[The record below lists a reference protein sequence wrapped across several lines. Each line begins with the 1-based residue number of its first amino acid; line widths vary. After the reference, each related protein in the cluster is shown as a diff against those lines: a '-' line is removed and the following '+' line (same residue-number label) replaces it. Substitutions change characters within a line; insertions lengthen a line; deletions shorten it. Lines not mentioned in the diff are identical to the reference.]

1 MNKEF
6 AVTIGN
12 DLIQFSTGI
21 LAKQADGAVVVSC
34 GETIVFSSAVASKK
48 VVEGQDFFPLTVD
61 YREKHYSAGKIP
73 GGFIKREGR
82 PSDKEILTSRLA
94 DRPIRPLFPDDFVN
108 EVQIII
114 YVLSADR
121 EHQPDILAINAAS
134 AALSI
139 SGIPFKGPVG
149 AVRVGRVDGQWIVN
163 PSFQEM
169 ENSDI
174 DLVVAG
180 TRKAVTMIEG
190 QAKNLSEDAMI
201 QAVEFAHENIIK
213 LCEIQEELKNAC
225 GKPLMN
231 YTPKQGDKELE
242 KVIRDKYFTAVENFK
257 EYTEKKAR
265 EDAKDAII
273 TAITDDLKEQFPDTI
288 ALVPEIVDA
297 MDAEV
302 IRSRILDEGS
312 RPDGRGLNNIRPID
326 IMVGILPRA
335 HGSALFTRGQTQSL
349 GIVTLG
355 TGADSQRIDSID
367 LLEESYK
374 RFMLHY
380 YFPPFSTGEVGR
392 VGGVGRR
399 EIGHGMLAER
409 AIEYAIPDD
418 KVFPYTIRVVSEVLE
433 SNGSSSMATVCA
445 GSLALFNA
453 GVPMKDQVAGIAMG
467 LVLEGERYAILSD
480 IQGIEDHLG
489 DMDFKVA
496 GTATGITAFQMDIKI
511 EGITTEIMRKALEQ
525 AKEGRLYIL
534 EKMNSVISQP
544 AQELSPHAPKIAV
557 MKIEIEKIGE
567 VIGPGGR
574 VIKKIIEETGA
585 EINIEQDG
593 TIFISANEQSA
604 IDKAQQA
611 IKGLIEEVEVGTI
624 YKGVVKRITDF
635 GAFVEVLPGKQG
647 LVHISKLDFNRVE
660 KVKDVLKEG
669 DEVMVK
675 VISIDDQGRINLS
688 RKDAMKKH

>member
-6 AVTIGN
+6 VVKIGN

-21 LAKQADGAVVVSC
+21 LAKQADGAVAVSC

-273 TAITDDLKEQFPDTI
+273 TAITNDLKEQFPDTI

-409 AIEYAIPDD
+409 AIEYAIPDEA
-418 KVFPYTIRVVSEVLE
+418 VFPYTIRVVSEVLE

-660 KVKDVLKEG
+660 KVKDVLNEG

>member
-409 AIEYAIPDD
+409 AIEYAIPDET
-418 KVFPYTIRVVSEVLE
+418 VFPYTIRVVSEVLE

-660 KVKDVLKEG
+660 KVKDVLNEG